1 MAKQYYK
8 MEKSN
13 DQHVKKLF
21 IKNKV
26 GDLKYTDR
34 LYILQILK
42 QHTPSRIIEN
52 ADGCRINL
60 DRLDV
65 HIIDKLHHI
74 ISSKINNILT

>member
-1 MAKQYYK
+1 

-13 DQHVKKLF
+13 DLYVKKIF
-21 IKNKV
+21 IKNKID
-26 GDLKYTDR
+26 DLKYSDR
-34 LYILQILK
+34 IYVLQILK

-52 ADGCRINL
+52 ADGCRVNL
-60 DRLDV
+60 DRLDI